1 MLGKPSLNTGSIKA
15 PSLEDKIRIAHEAGY
30 PAVGIHERDLR
41 DYLDGGGEL
50 RQIAALL
57 EELSLSL
64 SEVMAFR
71 GWVTPEPATREGLVE
86 RNARVIEACDVLG
99 CKLITA
105 PASGADI
112 ETPEYVENFRV
123 ACEAVAERGI
133 TLAFEFL
140 AKLRAA
146 GNLATGLLIVE
157 EAGLPNAKLLIVE
170 EAGLPNAKLLIDT
183 AHLLASGSS
192 VEELAETPVER
203 IALIHFQDIAAGSQD
218 TTGEKD
224 RMIPGEGA
232 APLRRFVQILQ
243 EKGYDGY
250 YSMELLGEEGD
261 PLETARRGCRG
272 TRRLLQEAGG

>member
-157 EAGLPNAKLLIVE
+157 EAGLPNAKLLI
-170 EAGLPNAKLLIDT
+170 DT